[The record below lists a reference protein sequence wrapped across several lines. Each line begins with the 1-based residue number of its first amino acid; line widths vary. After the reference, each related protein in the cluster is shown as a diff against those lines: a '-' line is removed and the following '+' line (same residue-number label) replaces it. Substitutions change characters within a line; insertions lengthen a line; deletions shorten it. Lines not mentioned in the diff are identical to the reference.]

1 MLEVLWVL
9 VEMDPVAVSSCPAEQ
24 QSNTSLYLKKK
35 KKVRKKRKKK
45 QTVVQILGAMNSDF

>member
-35 KKVRKKRKKK
+35 KKSKKEKEKK
-45 QTVVQILGAMNSDF
+45 TDCCSNSRCYEF